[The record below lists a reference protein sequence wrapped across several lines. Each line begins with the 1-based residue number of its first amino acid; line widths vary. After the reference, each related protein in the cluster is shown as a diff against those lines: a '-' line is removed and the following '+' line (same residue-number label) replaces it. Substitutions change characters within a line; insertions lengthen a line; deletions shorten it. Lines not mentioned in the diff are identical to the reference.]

1 MGKDHFFLLKILQ
14 LGFFVGGIT
23 GILIHAYL
31 TNTLFTS

>member
-1 MGKDHFFLLKILQ
+1 MGKDHFFL